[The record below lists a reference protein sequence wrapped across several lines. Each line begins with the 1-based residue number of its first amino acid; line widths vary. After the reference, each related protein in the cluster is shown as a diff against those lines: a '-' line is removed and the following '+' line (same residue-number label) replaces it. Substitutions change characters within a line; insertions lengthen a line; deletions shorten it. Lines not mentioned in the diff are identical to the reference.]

1 MLFRLKLFLSLLGA
15 MVPAFLAAKFGIRR
29 IAKTAERQGREQ
41 AEEIARRL
49 DHENAAAI
57 RDRTR
62 AARSVQPK
70 PNDTRGYRD

>member
-1 MLFRLKLFLSLLGA
+1 MLFRLKSYLAFLGA
-15 MVPAFLAAKFGIRR
+15 LVPLFAALIFNNKR
-29 IAKTAERQGREQ
+29 IAKNAKREGQEQ

-57 RDRTR
+57 RDRAR

-70 PNDTRGYRD
+70 ADDTRGYRD